1 MDLIDLIKAWCA
13 ENGVGTSQMITD
25 LDATTLNINSDI
37 PHVKSVI
44 RRLDKSKDKQV
55 TIKKV
60 RNGCSLRVNTK
71 GINDEKQTEIIMNFR
86 DKIEAV
92 FEAQY
97 KTNLSPIH
105 RNKKRNRRGPN
116 KEAPVKEEQ
125 YKTYMSPTDG
135 YKKRST
141 LGSKDPKVSS
151 APKINKISAII
162 RTTEEPENE
171 DEGFIQKI
179 TKFKLKLE
187 EALDGI
193 ATKTSVQ
200 PQAYFDQFIKA
211 LDMFGKEQGMGSI
224 RTKLSGKGIE
234 MARSKDG
241 QSLVLYVINAQTN
254 AKQDIKQVPLS
265 SLENNSKFEE
275 ELFNCIDLAN
285 GEAPGAFKQRQESL
299 RTQEGAVRDLVSK
312 VGPDRLNVDSEETGA
327 KIARNT

>member
-44 RRLDKSKDKQV
+44 RRLDKKSDKKI
-55 TIKKV
+55 TIKKKK
-60 RNGCSLRVNTK
+60 NGCSVIVNTK
-71 GINDEKQTEIIMNFR
+71 GINDEKPTENTMNFK

-97 KTNLSPIH
+97 KTRLSPTD
-105 RNKKRNRRGPN
+105 RNKDRSKRGRKVRN
-116 KEAPVKEEQ
+116 EEQ

-151 APKINKISAII
+151 APKLNKISAII
-162 RTTEEPENE
+162 KTTEEPENE

-179 TKFKLKLE
+179 TRFKLKLE

-211 LDMFGKEQGMGSI
+211 LDMFGKEQGLGSI
-224 RTKLSGKGIE
+224 RTKLKGKGIE

-312 VGPDRLNVDSEETGA
+312 VGPDRLNVDNEEAGA

>member
-1 MDLIDLIKAWCA
+1 MDLIDLIKAWCI

-37 PHVKSVI
+37 PYVKSVI
-44 RRLDKSKDKQV
+44 RRLDKSKGKQI
-55 TIKKV
+55 TIKKKK
-60 RNGCSLRVNTK
+60 NGCSVIVNTK
-71 GINDEKQTEIIMNFR
+71 GINDEKLTENKMNFR

-97 KTNLSPIH
+97 KSMLSPTR
-105 RNKKRNRRGPN
+105 RNKKRNKRGPD
-116 KEAPVKEEQ
+116 ESVKEEQ
-125 YKTYMSPTDG
+125 YKTYVSPTDG
-135 YKKRST
+135 LKKRST

-151 APKINKISAII
+151 APKINKISATIK
-162 RTTEEPENE
+162 TTEEPEE
-171 DEGFIQKI
+171 EGFIQKI
-179 TKFKLKLE
+179 TRFKLKLQ
-187 EALDGI
+187 EALEGI
-193 ATKTSVQ
+193 ATETNVQ

-211 LDMFGKEQGMGSI
+211 LDMFGKEQGLGSI
-224 RTKLSGKGIE
+224 RTKLKGKGIE

-254 AKQDIKQVPLS
+254 AKQDIKQVSLS

>member
-1 MDLIDLIKAWCA
+1 MDLIDLIKAWCT

-37 PHVKSVI
+37 PYVKSVI
-44 RRLDKSKDKQV
+44 RRIDKSKGKQI
-55 TIKKV
+55 TIKKKK
-60 RNGCSLRVNTK
+60 NGCSVIVNTK
-71 GINDEKQTEIIMNFR
+71 GINDEKPTENKMDFK

-92 FEAQY
+92 FEAQHN
-97 KTNLSPIH
+97 KTMLSPTR
-105 RNKKRNRRGPN
+105 RNKKRNRRGPD
-116 KEAPVKEEQ
+116 ATVKNEEQ
-125 YKTYMSPTDG
+125 YKTYVSPTDG
-135 YKKRST
+135 LKKRST

-151 APKINKISAII
+151 APQINKISATIK
-162 RTTEEPENE
+162 TTEEPEE
-171 DEGFIQKI
+171 EGFIQKI
-179 TKFKLKLE
+179 TRFKLKLQ
-187 EALDGI
+187 EALEGI
-193 ATKTSVQ
+193 ATETNVQ

-211 LDMFGKEQGMGSI
+211 LDMFGKEQGLGSI
-224 RTKLSGKGIE
+224 RTKLKTKGIE

>member
-1 MDLIDLIKAWCA
+1 MDLIDLIKAWCT

-37 PHVKSVI
+37 PYVKSVI
-44 RRLDKSKDKQV
+44 RRIDKSKGKQI
-55 TIKKV
+55 TIKKKK
-60 RNGCSLRVNTK
+60 NGCSVIVNTK
-71 GINDEKQTEIIMNFR
+71 GINDEKPTENIMNFK

-97 KTNLSPIH
+97 KTMLSPTR
-105 RNKKRNRRGPN
+105 RNKKRNRRGPETTVRN
-116 KEAPVKEEQ
+116 EEQ
-125 YKTYMSPTDG
+125 YKTYVSPTDG

-162 RTTEEPENE
+162 KTTEEPEE
-171 DEGFIQKI
+171 EGFIQKI
-179 TKFKLKLE
+179 TRFKLKLE
-187 EALDGI
+187 EALEGI
-193 ATKTSVQ
+193 ATETNVQ

-211 LDMFGKEQGMGSI
+211 LDMFGKEQGLGSI
-224 RTKLSGKGIE
+224 RTKLKGKGIE

>member
-1 MDLIDLIKAWCA
+1 MDLIDLIKTWCV

-25 LDATTLNINSDI
+25 LEATTLNINSDI

-44 RRLDKSKDKQV
+44 RRLDKAKNQQI
-55 TIKKV
+55 TIKKG
-60 RNGCSLRVNTK
+60 RNGCSVRVNTK
-71 GINDEKQTEIIMNFR
+71 GINDEQETENDMNFK
-86 DKIEAV
+86 DKLEAV

-97 KTNLSPIH
+97 KTMLSPTRLSKN
-105 RNKKRNRRGPN
+105 RNKRKPKSAVRN
-116 KEAPVKEEQ
+116 EEQ
-125 YKTYMSPTDG
+125 YKTYVSPTDG
-135 YKKRST
+135 LKKRST

-151 APKINKISAII
+151 APQINKISAII
-162 RTTEEPENE
+162 KTTEEPE

-179 TKFKLKLE
+179 TRFKLKLE
-187 EALDGI
+187 EALEGI
-193 ATKTSVQ
+193 ATGTDVQ

-211 LDMFGKEQGMGSI
+211 LDMFGKDQGLGSI
-224 RTKLSGKGIE
+224 RTKLKQKGIE